1 MQILPLKKAGF
12 VVLFALVGRNGC
24 GFCSDMP
31 NKRNLGPRER
41 TFAGLTPQN
50 SAANGNSTHSL
61 TPDVV
66 ASGPTIL
73 STVQVVLDDAKAED
87 IITIDLEG
95 KSALAD
101 TMVIASGRSHR
112 HVSAVADHVQRALK
126 EAGHGAPRV
135 EGLPHADWVLIDTG
149 DVILH
154 LFRPEVRS
162 FYNMEKLW
170 DDSFAEQ
177 PNA

>member
-1 MQILPLKKAGF
+1 MNPL
-12 VVLFALVGRNGC
+12 
-24 GFCSDMP
+24 
-31 NKRNLGPRER
+31 ER

-50 SAANGNSTHSL
+50 TVAPPSVAASAASDAHL
-61 TPDVV
+61 TG
-66 ASGPTIL
+66 AQIA
-73 STVQVVLDDAKAED
+73 STVQAVLEDSKAED

-101 TMVIASGRSHR
+101 AMIIASGRSHR

-126 EAGHGAPRV
+126 EAGVGSPRI

-149 DVILH
+149 DVIIH

-177 PNA
+177 PGA

>member
-1 MQILPLKKAGF
+1 MTAQITA
-12 VVLFALVGRNGC
+12 A
-24 GFCSDMP
+24 
-31 NKRNLGPRER
+31 E
-41 TFAGLTPQN
+41 T
-50 SAANGNSTHSL
+50 SAAAL
-61 TPDVV
+61 
-66 ASGPTIL
+66 ASGSNGSVPSIL
-73 STVQVVLDDAKAED
+73 STVQAVLEDSKAED
-87 IITIDLEG
+87 IITIDLDG

-101 TMVIASGRSHR
+101 AMIIASGRSHR
-112 HVSAVADHVQRALK
+112 HVSAVADHITRALK
-126 EAGHGAPRV
+126 EAGYGSPQV

-170 DDSFAEQ
+170 DDSFAET